1 MEYMVTIILGVILLL
16 SLGVFVCN
24 EQAKVKIQQV
34 RKGEKKHWSEDIRN
48 YNEGESDKDTPYLN
62 GYKLF
67 FSFLI
72 TGLVLYVISYPNE
85 IALFLSGETS
95 KITFIRYPEIEYIL
109 LGFAI
114 IMVWVYIISTKI
126 HFKKQGY
133 DNKYLTP
140 SAVWSLKTKEFIERN
155 TEWDE
160 SIWKDVF
167 LKYDDKRVFD
177 LQQIQSLVRKLL
189 EWESELNTDKSYQ
202 PEYKLELTNSI
213 QEGIEQLKKQI
224 ASFDKWSYF
233 HLPSQEEVEKE
244 NDEPAR
250 VEPQTLEEAHPYV
263 SPDIIDLERIVRKK
277 DIPESLRMEA
287 FSLLKVLK
295 AEEEAEQI
303 LKEQKSSIED
313 AEITINTIKKMR
325 AKLS

>member
-1 MEYMVTIILGVILLL
+1 M
-16 SLGVFVCN
+16 
-24 EQAKVKIQQV
+24 
-34 RKGEKKHWSEDIRN
+34 
-48 YNEGESDKDTPYLN
+48 
-62 GYKLF
+62 
-67 FSFLI
+67 
-72 TGLVLYVISYPNE
+72 
-85 IALFLSGETS
+85 
-95 KITFIRYPEIEYIL
+95 
-109 LGFAI
+109 
-114 IMVWVYIISTKI
+114 
-126 HFKKQGY
+126 
-133 DNKYLTP
+133 
-140 SAVWSLKTKEFIERN
+140 WSLKTKEFIERN

>member
-34 RKGEKKHWSEDIRN
+34 RKGKKKHWSEDIRN

-72 TGLVLYVISYPNE
+72 TGLILFLITYPNE
-85 IALFLSGETS
+85 MALLLSGETS
-95 KITFIRYPEIEYIL
+95 KITFIRYPEIEYIF
-109 LGFAI
+109 LGFAT

-126 HFKKQGY
+126 HFMKQGY

-140 SAVWSLKTKEFIERN
+140 SAVWSLKTKEFIKQN
-155 TEWDE
+155 TDWDE
-160 SIWKDVF
+160 SVWKDVF

-177 LQQIQSLVRKLL
+177 LQKIQSLVRKLL
-189 EWESELNTDKSYQ
+189 EWESDLNNCKSYQ
-202 PEYKLELTNSI
+202 PEYELELTKSL
-213 QEGIEQLKKQI
+213 QKGIEQLKVEI
-224 ASFDKWSYF
+224 SSFDKWSYF
-233 HLPSQEEVEKE
+233 HIPTQEKE
-244 NDEPAR
+244 EKETGELTR
-250 VEPQTLEEAHPYV
+250 VEPQTLEEVHPFV
-263 SPDIIDLERIVRKK
+263 SPDITDLERIVRKK

-287 FSLLKVLK
+287 FALLKELK
-295 AEEEAEQI
+295 AEEEAEQT
-303 LKEQKSSIED
+303 LKERMSSIED

-325 AKLS
+325 AKLG